1 MRGDQEDSSPPGLPY
16 PPEYDIAARPSVA
29 PGTLRSAGTMFA
41 ALYGELV
48 PHAWH
53 GPDPE
58 QDAYSLFHQRS
69 IAMGWLDDRSAG
81 GDAAEPGLRA
91 AGLWGMN
98 DAGWSHPLAV
108 AGTGLI
114 SWFQVEASA
123 VADDR
128 PLPVRPFLR
137 CAQDATEWAGAVR
150 LSAVQIL
157 LPVQGIDPSSRPPY
171 APVPSAGADGWFA
184 GRDPRARTR
193 VEVRVNSGLDPSV
206 PAVARR
212 LAHELGRLEREVFV
226 PGPGSQ
232 EDGGRGE
239 ETLPPPFHDS
249 FWNGPPLHG
258 TVLRGELAEWSCD
271 AVGRLAETVADVA
284 ARLGV
289 RSPLLFTVVRAA
301 GPEG

>member
-1 MRGDQEDSSPPGLPY
+1 
-16 PPEYDIAARPSVA
+16 
-29 PGTLRSAGTMFA
+29 MFA

-48 PHAWH
+48 PHGWH
-53 GPDPE
+53 RPE
-58 QDAYSLFHQRS
+58 PEEDAYSLFHQRS

-81 GDAAEPGLRA
+81 GDAGEDMLRA

-98 DAGWSHPLAV
+98 DAGWSHPLDV

-137 CAQDATEWAGAVR
+137 CAEDATAWAGTVR

-171 APVPSAGADGWFA
+171 APVPSAGSDGWFA
-184 GRDPRARTR
+184 GRDPGARKR
-193 VEVRVNSGLDPSV
+193 VEVRVDSGRDPSA

-212 LAHELGRLEREVFV
+212 LAEELGRLDQEVFALAS
-226 PGPGSQ
+226 GPALGSH
-232 EDGGRGE
+232 EGGGRDE
-239 ETLPPPFHDS
+239 AALPPPFHDS

-258 TVLRGELAEWSCD
+258 TVLRGELAEWSGD
-271 AVGRLAETVADVA
+271 AIGGLAEIVADVT

-289 RSPLLFTVVRAA
+289 RSPLLFTVTRAA
-301 GPEG
+301 GAAG